1 MGGGLATKVLTI
13 EDRVGA
19 AVLYAPNSADDADLV
34 ARWGAGCLPTQSQTS
49 GDKCNPAEI
58 IPPDISQSLIDA
70 YLDAAADP
78 KFLPQVAPLYHLEAI
93 TAPVQIHVGTADGQ
107 ALAETP
113 TEWSL
118 KLAEALQAA
127 GRDVASFTYDD
138 QGHFFTGESW
148 DLLLERALSF
158 FNEQL
163 KEGA

>member
-1 MGGGLATKVLTI
+1 MTI
-13 EDRVGA
+13 DDRVGA
-19 AVLYAPNSADDADLV
+19 AVLYAPNSADDADLI
-34 ARWGAGCLPTQSQTS
+34 ARWGAGCLPGQSQTD
-49 GDKCNPAEI
+49 GDTCNPAEI
-58 IPPDISQSLIDA
+58 IPSDTPQSLINA

-78 KFLPQVAPLYHLEAI
+78 DFLTQVAPLYHLETI
-93 TAPVQIHVGTADGQ
+93 TASVQIHIGTADGQ

-127 GRDVASFTYDD
+127 DRDVASFTYDN

-148 DLLLERALSF
+148 VHLLERALSF

-163 KEGA
+163 KEDA